1 MRAVVFLV
9 SMSLVAVASLSSRAQ
24 SGDVRAA
31 IEASNVKFGKAWGS
45 KDAASL
51 AALYTANATLLA
63 PNATRV
69 SGSQAILE
77 FWKAGLSGAPPV
89 GKLTTAEVEAHGD
102 TAHEVGTYELSSADG
117 KVMDKGKYIVIW
129 KREGG
134 QWKMHRDI
142 WNSDMPAATPM

>member
-1 MRAVVFLV
+1 MRAVVFLL
-9 SMSLVAVASLSSRAQ
+9 SMSLLTVVSSSPSAQ

-31 IEASNVKFGKAWGS
+31 IEAVNVKFGAAWGK
-45 KDAASL
+45 KDAAAL
-51 AALYTANATLLA
+51 AALYTANAILLA

-77 FWKAGLSGAPPV
+77 FWKAALSGAPPV

-102 TAHEVGTYELSSADG
+102 TAHEVGSYELSAADG

>member
-1 MRAVVFLV
+1 MRTVVFLLSV
-9 SMSLVAVASLSSRAQ
+9 SLLTVVSSSASAQ

-31 IEASNVKFGKAWGS
+31 IEAVNVKFGAAWGK
-45 KDAASL
+45 KDAAAL

-63 PNATRV
+63 PNAARV

-102 TAHEVGTYELSSADG
+102 TAHEVGTYELSAADG

-129 KREGG
+129 KREAG